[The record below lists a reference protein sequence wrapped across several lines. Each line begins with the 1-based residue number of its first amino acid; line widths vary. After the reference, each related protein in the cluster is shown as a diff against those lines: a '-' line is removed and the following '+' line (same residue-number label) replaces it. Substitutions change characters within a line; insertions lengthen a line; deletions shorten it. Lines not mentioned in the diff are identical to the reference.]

1 VSIVNH
7 LLNRV
12 ARAVGFAEADESPHP
27 IEAPTGPRAIEEK
40 PVEAPQASRPQP
52 GRMALLAS
60 REAAAQKWGP
70 KWLSRFGFEVELA
83 SSREEMMSVLDTN
96 YPGVA
101 LIDIAW
107 WEAAESAA
115 VFAGVN
121 GGPSVPVILLC
132 TSEREVR
139 DGLESDAVD
148 VIRRPFDWRVVG
160 RRADF
165 YAKAHQA
172 ELELA
177 KTRNK
182 LEEAWK
188 EAEVQAELLEHRSN
202 TDSLTG
208 LPNRHTFEKVLAR
221 TLSAHLREGNG
232 VAVMHIDVD
241 RFKTVNDSFGR
252 AGGNEVIKQLAQRLS
267 RCVRA
272 PDFVARHSSGLI
284 TASLAR
290 LSGDEFIM
298 MVGNVREQDDLN
310 SLAKQVLDS
319 VSQPLTVAG
328 TEVFVEASLGVTI
341 APADGDSAERLLQN
355 AELATI
361 ESKRSGG
368 GVFRF
373 YNPSFNQLTK
383 QNLELDRL
391 LRKSLECH
399 EFSLSYQPLLSVTDR
414 RIVGAEALLR
424 WNHPELGRVPP
435 LDFIPVAEETGLM
448 VPIGAWVIR
457 TACLELKSWIDAGLP
472 PMRMAVNV
480 ALCQLLRGGLTEI
493 VEGILGDIGVP
504 PELLELELSERG
516 VLRNTPDVLRQL
528 NDLRALG
535 VRLSVDDFGTG
546 NSAIAYLKGFDLD
559 VLKIDRSYVR
569 GIPGSKDDTAITG
582 AMIAMAHQLEL
593 SVVAEGIE
601 NEEQLETIRS
611 LGCDE
616 FQGFL
621 VSPPVPS
628 DDFRGLIEAD
638 LPGARDQESSGDE
651 K

>member
-1 VSIVNH
+1 MSIVNH

-12 ARAVGFAEADESPHP
+12 AQAVGFAGADESPHQ
-27 IEAPTGPRAIEEK
+27 IEAPTGPRAIEEE
-40 PVEAPQASRPQP
+40 PVAAPQASRPQQ
-52 GRMALLAS
+52 GRKALLAS

-83 SSREEMMSVLDTN
+83 SSCEEMMSLLESTQ
-96 YPGVA
+96 PGVV
-101 LIDIAW
+101 LIDVAW
-107 WEAAESAA
+107 WSAAESTAA
-115 VFAGVN
+115 FAGVN
-121 GGPSVPVILLC
+121 GTPSVPVILLC

-139 DGLESDAVD
+139 EGLESDAVD

-165 YAKAHQA
+165 YANAYRA

-208 LPNRHTFEKVLAR
+208 LPQRHTFEKN
-221 TLSAHLREGNG
+221 LSRALQAHLRAGTG
-232 VAVMHIDVD
+232 VAVLHMDLD
-241 RFKTVNDSFGR
+241 RFKSVNDSFGR
-252 AGGNEVIKQLAQRLS
+252 TGGNEVIKQAAQRLS
-267 RCVRA
+267 NCVRS
-272 PDFVARHSSGLI
+272 PDFVARQNSGLV

-290 LSGDEFIM
+290 LSGDEFIIM
-298 MVGNVREQDDLN
+298 IGNVRSPEDVNPIAEQL
-310 SLAKQVLDS
+310 LES
-319 VSQPLTVAG
+319 VSQAFSVNG
-328 TEVFVEASLGVTI
+328 TEVFVSASVGVTI
-341 APADGDSAERLLQN
+341 APADGQNADRLLQN

-383 QNLELDRL
+383 KNLELDRL

-399 EFSLSYQPLLSVTDR
+399 EFTLSYQPLLTVDDR

-457 TACLELKSWIDAGLP
+457 TACEELKSWIDAGLP
-472 PMRMAVNV
+472 KMRMSVNV

-493 VEGILGDIGVP
+493 VEGILSDVGVP

-516 VLRNTPDVLRQL
+516 VLRSSTDVVRQL

-535 VRLSVDDFGTG
+535 VSLSVDDFGTG

-559 VLKIDRSYVR
+559 VLKIDRSYIR
-569 GIPGSKDDTAITG
+569 GIPGSSDDTAIVG
-582 AMIAMAHQLEL
+582 AMVAMAHQLKM

-601 NEEQLETIRS
+601 DEEQLETLRAM
-611 LGCDE
+611 GCDE

-628 DDFRGLIEAD
+628 EEFRELIDAD
-638 LPGARDQESSGDE
+638 LPGGGRPETTGD
-651 K
+651 KK